1 MNEIIKISEIV
12 YFNSFGSEHVPEES
26 KEFIRNKD
34 IIANI
39 FWVQANNSVM
49 CGYFCIGFIDFML
62 VGKKL
67 TIVLVSFLPMSLKR
81 MMSYFKDEWNYQN
94 KPVRT
99 DKILWN
105 NRNWKLFSSR
115 D

>member
-39 FWVQANNSVM
+39 F
-49 CGYFCIGFIDFML
+49 
-62 VGKKL
+62 
-67 TIVLVSFLPMSLKR
+67 
-81 MMSYFKDEWNYQN
+81 
-94 KPVRT
+94 
-99 DKILWN
+99 
-105 NRNWKLFSSR
+105 
-115 D
+115 